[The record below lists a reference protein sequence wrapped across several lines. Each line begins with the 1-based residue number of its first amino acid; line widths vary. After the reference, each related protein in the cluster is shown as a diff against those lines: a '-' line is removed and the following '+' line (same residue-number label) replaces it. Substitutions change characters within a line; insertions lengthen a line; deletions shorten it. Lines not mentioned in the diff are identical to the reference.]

1 MKIILLTALA
11 MSISITSQ
19 ASILKFNTI
28 KKCQTY
34 IKQEPLNVD
43 VQEARDGQAQLV
55 ITHTLIKNEAPLK
68 IQVKKVLPPPM
79 NAGMPLKYV
88 GQNDKTK
95 ESVTLSIG
103 LAPLKVGKLTGKGA
117 TLYRD
122 RQDDVQLLCMPV
134 K

>member
-1 MKIILLTALA
+1 MKTLLMSALVLIVSTTA
-11 MSISITSQ
+11 Q
-19 ASILKFNTI
+19 ASILSFKTVTR
-28 KKCQTY
+28 CQTY
-34 IKQEPLNVD
+34 TKQEPINID
-43 VQEARDGQAQLV
+43 VQEAQDGQAQLV
-55 ITHTLIKNEAPLK
+55 IGHPLIKTEAPLK

-79 NAGMPLKYV
+79 NAGLPLKYI

-103 LAPLKVGKLTGKGA
+103 LAPLKVGKITGRGA

-122 RQDDVQLLCMPV
+122 RQDDVQMICTPV